1 MIARKGSVRVI
12 VVGQD
17 VVIYTEGDR
26 KRYCLARSDLSDLVD
41 CLRAIDGSKGPPSWV
56 ATQIGVEIEGDDISP
71 ERYDARPP
79 VKFDGLFQR
88 CPRGGLCAH
97 EKLCPGSIR

>member
-12 VVGQD
+12 VVGES
-17 VVIYTEGDR
+17 VVLYTEGDE
-26 KRYCLARSDLSDLVD
+26 KRYYIAQSHLSDLLD
-41 CLRAIDGSKGPPSWV
+41 CLLVIEGRKGPPSWV
-56 ATQIGVEIEGDDISP
+56 AAQINVEVDGDQVNP

-88 CPRGGLCAH
+88 CPRGGQCIH
-97 EKLCPGSIR
+97 EKICPGSIR